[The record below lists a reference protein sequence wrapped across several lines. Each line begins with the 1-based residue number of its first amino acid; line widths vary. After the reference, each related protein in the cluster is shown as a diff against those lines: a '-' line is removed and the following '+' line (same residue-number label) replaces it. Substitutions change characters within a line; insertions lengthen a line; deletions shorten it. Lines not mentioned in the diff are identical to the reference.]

1 MYPLNFL
8 ITITDWKLEE
18 YKALSQ

>member
-8 ITITDWKLEE
+8 ITITDCKLEE